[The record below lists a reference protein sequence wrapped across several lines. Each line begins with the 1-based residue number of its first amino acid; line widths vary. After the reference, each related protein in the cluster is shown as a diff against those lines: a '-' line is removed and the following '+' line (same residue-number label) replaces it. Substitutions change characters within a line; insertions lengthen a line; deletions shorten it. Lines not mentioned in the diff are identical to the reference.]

1 MINFIKKVIFS
12 VPLKHYIK
20 YYVLGSIVLYF
31 LFSKSSEPSLSE
43 SLFGIIT
50 LLLFPF
56 TMLVWDSIIDIFMPK
71 HIGLWVPFIILIP
84 FMIFKYMVLFM
95 LSILIAPVGILYLS
109 YKVMTDE
116 EYSLSDITASISKN
130 RLFRKKV
137 ATEEA

>member
-20 YYVLGSIVLYF
+20 YYVLGFITLLF
-31 LFSKSSEPSLSE
+31 LKENLPID
-43 SLFGIIT
+43 LFGIIS
-50 LLLFPF
+50 LVLFPF
-56 TMLVWDSIIDIFMPK
+56 TMLVWDSVVDIFMPK
-71 HIGLWVPFIILIP
+71 SMGIWVPFIILIP
-84 FMIFKYMVLFM
+84 FLFVKYLFLFFM
-95 LSILIAPVGILYLS
+95 SILIAPLGILYLS

-130 RLFRKKV
+130 RLFRKKG